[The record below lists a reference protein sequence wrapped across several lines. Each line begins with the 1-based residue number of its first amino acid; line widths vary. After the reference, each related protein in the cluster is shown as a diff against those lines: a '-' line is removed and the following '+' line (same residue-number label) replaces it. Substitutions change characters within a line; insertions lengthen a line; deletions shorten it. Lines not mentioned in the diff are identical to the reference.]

1 MITVLFVDDE
11 PMLLE
16 LSKRYL
22 ETTGRFRVDTA
33 TSAQAALQKLK
44 AGCYDAV
51 VSDYQLPGMDGITFL
66 TTLRNEYP
74 ILPFLFFTGRGR
86 EEVVIEA
93 FEKGADYFI
102 QKGGAPKPQF
112 IELMHKIEQ
121 AVRHR
126 DAGRLLR
133 ESEQRYHAFFTTS
146 QDCVFI
152 TTDAGRW
159 IDFNDAAIQL
169 FGYDSRDE
177 LASVH
182 IADLYL
188 VPEERRVHL
197 EYIMGHGFSRE
208 YPVRLR
214 KKDGTPIIAL
224 VSTVSVTDAA
234 GGTIYCGTV
243 RDITEKN
250 RQEALLNENEER
262 FRNIVE
268 DQTEFVCRFRPDGT
282 HVFVNEA
289 YCRYFGKT
297 RDEITGHRFIPAV
310 PPEDQQRLRDHL
322 AGLTPENPVA
332 SIEHRI
338 IMPDGSIRWQH
349 WSDRAIMDEQG
360 RVREYQSV
368 GRDTTEKKETDHAL
382 RQAHE
387 KLNMLSSITR
397 HDIMNKLMT
406 LRGYTRL
413 IQNTVQDP
421 EIRLYADTIDHA
433 ARAIDEQLQFTR
445 DYQDLG
451 MQSPAWLVVADILD
465 QVRGQL
471 ELGRIRLETRV
482 EGIAVCADPLFSRVW
497 YNLIDDTLRHAP
509 EVTVIRVTP
518 AEAGDTLLLI
528 YEDDGP
534 GIPPDQK
541 ERIFDK
547 GFGKNTGLGLFI
559 VREILA
565 ITGMTIHET
574 GVAGKGVRFEITVP
588 GGMYRKDAGK
598 S

>member
-22 ETTGRFRVDTA
+22 ETTGKFRVDTA
-33 TSAQAALQKLK
+33 TSAQAALGKLEVSP
-44 AGCYDAV
+44 YDAV

-66 TTLRNEYP
+66 TVLRSRYP
-74 ILPFLFFTGRGR
+74 DLPFLFFTGRGR
-86 EEVVIEA
+86 EEVVIGA
-93 FEKGADYFI
+93 FEKGADCFV

-112 IELMHKIEQ
+112 TELMHKIEQ

-126 DAGRLLR
+126 AAERELR
-133 ESEQRYHAFFTTS
+133 ESEQRYHAFFATTKDS
-146 QDCVFI
+146 VFI
-152 TTDAGRW
+152 TSDDSRW

-169 FGYDSRDE
+169 FGYDTRDE
-177 LASVH
+177 LAAMH
-182 IADLYL
+182 ISDLYL
-188 VPEERRVHL
+188 VPEERQVHL
-197 EYIMGHGFSRE
+197 DYIRGHGHSRE

-214 KKDGTPIIAL
+214 RKDGTPIIAL
-224 VSTVSVTDAA
+224 VSTVSVTDPA
-234 GGTIYCGTV
+234 GGTIYYGTV
-243 RDITEKN
+243 RDITEKS
-250 RQEALLNENEER
+250 RQDSLIRENEEL

-268 DQTEFVCRFRPDGT
+268 DQTEFVCRFLPDGT

-297 RDEITGHRFIPAV
+297 RDEITGHRFIPAIH
-310 PPEDQQRLRDHL
+310 PEDREQLRDHL

-349 WSDRAIMDEQG
+349 WSDRAIMDDQG

-368 GRDTTEKKETDHAL
+368 GRDITEKKETDRAL
-382 RQAHE
+382 RQAHQ

-397 HDIMNKLMT
+397 HDIMNKLLT

-413 IQNTVQDP
+413 IQEEAQDL
-421 EIRLYADTIDHA
+421 EIRTYADAIDHA

-451 MQSPAWLVVADILD
+451 MQAPAWIRVADILD
-465 QVRGQL
+465 QVKGQL
-471 ELGRIRLETRV
+471 ELGRIRLETGLDGV
-482 EGIAVCADPLFSRVW
+482 MVCADPLFSRAW
-497 YNLIDDTLRHAP
+497 YNLIDNTLRHAP
-509 EVTVIRVTP
+509 QATGIRVT
-518 AEAGDTLLLI
+518 AEEAGDTLLLV

-534 GIPPDQK
+534 GIPADQK
-541 ERIFDK
+541 ERIFDR

-565 ITGMTIHET
+565 ITGMTIREN
-574 GVAGKGVRFEITVP
+574 GVVGSGARFEITVP

>member
-22 ETTGRFRVDTA
+22 ETTGKFRVDTA
-33 TSAQAALQKLK
+33 TSAQVALGKLEVSP
-44 AGCYDAV
+44 YDAV

-66 TTLRNEYP
+66 TVLRSRYP
-74 ILPFLFFTGRGR
+74 DLPFLFFTGRGR
-86 EEVVIEA
+86 EEVVIGA

-112 IELMHKIEQ
+112 TELMHKIEQ

-126 DAGRLLR
+126 VALVRLR
-133 ESEQRYHAFFTTS
+133 ESEQRYHAFFATT
-146 QDCVFI
+146 QDSVFI
-152 TTDAGRW
+152 TTDDGRW

-169 FGYDSRDE
+169 FGYDSRDD
-177 LASVH
+177 LAAVH
-182 IADLYL
+182 IGDLYL
-188 VPEERRVHL
+188 VPEDRQVHL
-197 EYIMGHGFSRE
+197 DCIREHGYVRE

-214 KKDGTPIIAL
+214 KKDGTPISSL
-224 VSTVSVTDAA
+224 VSTVSVMDPA

-250 RQEALLNENEER
+250 RQESLLNENEEL

-297 RDEITGHRFIPAV
+297 RDEITGHRFIPTI
-310 PPEDQQRLRDHL
+310 PPEDREQLRDHL
-322 AGLTPENPVA
+322 AALTPENPGA

-349 WSDRAIMDEQG
+349 WSDRAILDEQG
-360 RVREYQSV
+360 RVSEYQSV
-368 GRDTTEKKETDHAL
+368 GRDVTEKKEMDRAL
-382 RQAHE
+382 RQAHQ

-397 HDIMNKLMT
+397 HDIMNKLLA

-413 IQNTVQDP
+413 IQEEAQDL
-421 EIRLYADTIDHA
+421 EIRTYADAINHA

-451 MQSPAWLVVADILD
+451 IQSPAWLVVAEILD
-465 QVRGQL
+465 PVKGQL
-471 ELGRIRLETRV
+471 DLGRVRLETRV

-497 YNLIDDTLRHAP
+497 YNLIDNTLRHAP
-509 EVTVIRVTP
+509 EATVIRVT
-518 AEAGDTLLLI
+518 AGEEGDALLLV

-565 ITGMTIHET
+565 ITGMTIRET

-588 GGMYRKDAGK
+588 GGMYRKDTGK

>member
-1 MITVLFVDDE
+1 MIHVLFVDDE

-22 ETTGRFRVDTA
+22 ETTGKFRVDTA
-33 TSAQAALQKLK
+33 TTAQIALGKLEV
-44 AGCYDAV
+44 GPYDAV

-66 TTLRNEYP
+66 TVLRSRYP
-74 ILPFLFFTGRGR
+74 DLPFLFFTGRGR
-86 EEVVIEA
+86 EEVVIGA

-112 IELMHKIEQ
+112 TELMHKIEQ

-126 DAGRLLR
+126 IALVRLR

-152 TTDAGRW
+152 TTDDGRW
-159 IDFNDAAIQL
+159 IDFNDAAVRL

-177 LASVH
+177 LAAVH
-182 IADLYL
+182 VGDLYL
-188 VPEERRVHL
+188 VPEDRQVHL
-197 EYIMGHGFSRE
+197 DYIREHGYSRE
-208 YPVRLR
+208 YPVRLQ
-214 KKDGTPIIAL
+214 KKDGTPISSL
-224 VSTVSVTDAA
+224 VSTVSVMDP
-234 GGTIYCGTV
+234 GGRTIYYGTV
-243 RDITEKN
+243 RDITGKS
-250 RQEALLNENEER
+250 RQESLIRENEEL

-297 RDEITGHRFIPAV
+297 RDEITGHRFIPAIH
-310 PPEDQQRLRDHL
+310 PEDRERLRDHF
-322 AGLTPENPVA
+322 AALTPENPVA

-349 WSDRAIMDEQG
+349 WSDRAIPDEQG
-360 RVREYQSV
+360 AVREYQSV
-368 GRDTTEKKETDHAL
+368 GRDVTEKKEMDRAL
-382 RQAHE
+382 RRAHE

-397 HDIMNKLMT
+397 HDIMNKLMA

-413 IQNTVQDP
+413 IQEEAENPD
-421 EIRLYADTIDHA
+421 IRPYADAIDHA

-451 MQSPAWLVVADILD
+451 IQAPAWLGVADILD
-465 QVRGQL
+465 QVKGQL
-471 ELGRIRLETRV
+471 ELGRVRLEA
-482 EGIAVCADPLFSRVW
+482 GIDGISVCADPLFSRVW
-497 YNLIDDTLRHAP
+497 YNLIEDTLRHAP
-509 EVTVIRVTP
+509 EASMIRVT
-518 AEAGDTLLLI
+518 AGEAGDALLLV

-541 ERIFDK
+541 ERIFER

-565 ITGMTIHET
+565 ITGMTIRET
-574 GVAGKGVRFEITVP
+574 GVAGEGVRFEIRVP
-588 GGMYRKDAGK
+588 LGMYRNDTG
-598 S
+598 SD